1 MPVYLYQNPKTG
13 KVKEILQSIHDNHEY
28 EEDGIKW
35 NRIFTVPQVNTFD
48 KLTEASTEKDF
59 ARITSNK
66 KGSVG
71 DLWDQSKE
79 LSEKRAKTYGQ
90 DPIKKKYYEDWSKKR
105 KGKVH
110 PKSHL
115 D

>member
-1 MPVYLYQNPKTG
+1 MPIYLYQNPKTG
-13 KVKEILQSIHDNHEY
+13 KVKEIIQSVHDIHEY

-35 NRIFTVPQVNTFD
+35 NRIFTTPQVNTSD
-48 KLTEASTEKDF
+48 KLTESSSERDF
-59 ARITSNK
+59 ARITSSK

-71 DLWDQSKE
+71 DLWDQSRE
-79 LSEKRAKTYGQ
+79 LSEKRERTYGQ
-90 DPIKKKYYEDWSKKR
+90 DPVKKKYYEDWSKKR

-110 PKSHL
+110 PKSFL